1 MWFAL
6 LTFLNMVMQKKHY
19 TATRIVY
26 PAQKPNNSVFLSKLT
41 QWISVLF
48 TAKSLGHWQSAAGE
62 MMYGYFFSLGLVF
75 AWGACWSK
83 GRGGPVGASW
93 CQLVDRGRNN
103 VINTESIV
111 QLSQDSKL
119 QILLF
124 VCLLVHICQQ
134 A

>member
-6 LTFLNMVMQKKHY
+6 LTFLNMGMQKKHY
-19 TATRIVY
+19 TATRILC

-62 MMYGYFFSLGLVF
+62 MMYGYFFFAGLGL
-75 AWGACWSK
+75 CWRSLLGWRK
-83 GRGGPVGASW
+83 GRASW
-93 CQLVDRGRNN
+93 CQLVPVGGSGRNN

-111 QLSQDSKL
+111 QLSQDGKL